1 MPRKKEIS
9 TAQQFGQTS
18 KAAVFEELVWKILG
32 KKVKLIPV
40 SEAKQQRGEIYYGNC
55 KKED

>member
-1 MPRKKEIS
+1 MANKEINF
-9 TAQQFGQTS
+9 TKNFGVLS
-18 KAAVFEELVWKILG
+18 KAAIFEELIWKILG